1 LLAALDSGQV
11 GGAGL
16 DVFAREPADPAGPL
30 PRHPGV
36 IATPHVG
43 WLTGYMFRRSS
54 EVFAGNI
61 LRWAAG
67 GEPRWA
73 VNAPASPRR

>member
-1 LLAALDSGQV
+1 
-11 GGAGL
+11 
-16 DVFAREPADPAGPL
+16 
-30 PRHPGV
+30 
-36 IATPHVG
+36 VG

-73 VNAPASPRR
+73 VNAPASLRR